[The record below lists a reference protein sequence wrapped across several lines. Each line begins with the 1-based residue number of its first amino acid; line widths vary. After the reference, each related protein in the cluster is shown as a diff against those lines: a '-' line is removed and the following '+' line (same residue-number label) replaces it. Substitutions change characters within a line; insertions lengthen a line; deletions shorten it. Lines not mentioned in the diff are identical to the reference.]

1 MIRLNVFI
9 QVEEKNQSE
18 LLGMVKELVELSQAE
33 NGCIAYDVFES
44 STRFDVMMIC
54 ETWKDNETL
63 IAHTQSEHSCQ
74 RFTLWVSSKQ
84 RSLSFNQN
92 DFHNGRLFC
101 LPFFINLKH

>member
-54 ETWKDNETL
+54 ETWQDNETL
-63 IAHTQSEHSCQ
+63 IAHTQSEHYK
-74 RFTLWVSSKQ
+74 RIMPKIHTLGTFKTEK
-84 RSLSFNQN
+84 FE
-92 DFHNGRLFC
+92 F
-101 LPFFINLKH
+101 